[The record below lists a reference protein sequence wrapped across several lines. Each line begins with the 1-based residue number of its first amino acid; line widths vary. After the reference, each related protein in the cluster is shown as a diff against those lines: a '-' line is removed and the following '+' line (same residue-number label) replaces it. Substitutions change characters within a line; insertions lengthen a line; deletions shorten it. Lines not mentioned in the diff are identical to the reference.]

1 MRAMCVKIVFIFDV
15 SGFTGC
21 KIIQRKNLETTEG
34 GLRMSFIANWRTEVL
49 SGRDGMFESGG
60 D

>member
-21 KIIQRKNLETTEG
+21 KIIQRKNLETTEA
-34 GLRMSFIANWRTEVL
+34 GLRMSFIIAGPRY
-49 SGRDGMFESGG
+49 
-60 D
+60 